1 MNKRLA
7 KIRRIETGVRN
18 LDAIFHGGVPRG
30 SVTVVSGPP
39 GTGKSTLCQQICFHN
54 ATPAH
59 RAIYFGTLSEP
70 TAKLLRYLAQF
81 TFFDEEKVDKAIE
94 FVDLG
99 VILRT
104 RGLTEAAAL
113 ITEHLKR
120 VKPALVIIDSFKVFG
135 DLAASAEDLR
145 KFDYEIAVKLM
156 AWETTAFLVGEYGAQ
171 EYQTNPL
178 FSIVDGM
185 LLFSHREE
193 YGEQQRFI
201 QLLKMRGTAHSVD
214 EYPFLI
220 SDNGVEIY
228 APRMTLQRTSQP
240 EEREAHRLHV
250 GITKLDTL
258 LGPGIPRGSSLLVAG
273 VAGTGKTLLLLE
285 FIYRG
290 ALAGEKGIMFSFEE
304 TRDRLLA
311 TAIGMGW
318 DLKREIDR
326 GMIEI
331 QFIPQPDVL
340 VEMHL
345 LMMQERVETL
355 KARRVAIDSV
365 SVFLHRIKDPQV
377 AREKVFQLA
386 TIVQNAEAVGF
397 FATDVPYGTTQISR
411 FGVEETVVDGVIL
424 LSAMQEGSERRRYI
438 EIYKLRN
445 TRHLLGRHHFAI
457 AHDGIQVF
465 PRNDTEVADSAP
477 PAAEGTKRLSTGILR
492 LDELLGGGLLT
503 RSVTLVS
510 GSTGTGKTTLG
521 MQFLLE
527 GAKRK
532 QRGIFVTLEEGPAQ
546 ILASASALA
555 LSLREAV
562 DAGLVI
568 ILYLSRSTVR
578 AGQFASLLTES
589 IQSHKAQ
596 RVVLDSASHFV
607 TYGVDEDELRQLLYG
622 LVRRLKTLGVTSLF
636 TLESKVLFT
645 MDQITDRDLSP
656 TSDNLIVLRYDDE
669 VERLAPYLT
678 VVKTRGSAHDPGLYR
693 YAFGEGGI
701 RIGTGRRDAGAAPP
715 PSLSPP
721 SAAKGGPRKK
731 RPRRATR

>member
-1 MNKRLA
+1 MNKRPA

-18 LDAIFHGGVPRG
+18 LDAIFHGGLPRG

-54 ATPAH
+54 ATQAN

-70 TAKLLRYLAQF
+70 TAKTLRYLAQF
-81 TFFDEEKVDKAIE
+81 SFFDQHKVDTAIE

-104 RGLTEAAAL
+104 RGLIEAAAL

-120 VKPALVIIDSFKVFG
+120 VKPALVVIDSFKVFN
-135 DLAASAEDLR
+135 DLATSAEDLR

-156 AWETTAFLVGEYGAQ
+156 AWETTAFLIGEYAPDD
-171 EYQTNPL
+171 YQTNPL

-185 LLFSHREE
+185 LLCAHREE
-193 YGEQQRFI
+193 SGEQQRFI
-201 QLLKMRGTAHSVD
+201 QLRKMRGTNHSVD

-220 SDNGVEIY
+220 NDNGVEIY
-228 APRMTLQRTSQP
+228 APRVTLQRTAQP

-250 GITKLDTL
+250 GITKLDVL
-258 LGPGIPRGSSLLVAG
+258 LGPGIPVGSSLLVAG

-290 ALAGEKGIMFSFEE
+290 ALAGEKGVMFSFEE
-304 TRDRLLA
+304 TTDRLLA

-318 DLKREIDR
+318 DLKRQIDR
-326 GMIEI
+326 GLIEI
-331 QFIPQPDVL
+331 HFIPQPDVI

-377 AREKVFQLA
+377 AREKMFQLA
-386 TIVQNAEAVGF
+386 TIIQNAEAVGF
-397 FATDVPYGTTQISR
+397 FATDIPYGTTQISR

-424 LSAMQEGSERRRYI
+424 LSAMQEGSERRRYV

-445 TRHLLGRHHFAI
+445 THHLLGRHHFAI
-457 AHDGIQVF
+457 ARDGIQVF
-465 PRNDTEVADSAP
+465 PRADTQVADDAP
-477 PAAEGTKRLSTGILR
+477 PAAEGSKRLSTGIPR

-510 GSTGTGKTTLG
+510 GSPGTGKTTLG
-521 MQFLLE
+521 IQFLLE

-562 DAGLVI
+562 DAGLI
-568 ILYLSRSTVR
+568 TILYLSRSSVR
-578 AGQFASLLTES
+578 AGQFASLLADS

-607 TYGVDEDELRQLLYG
+607 TFGVDENELRQLLYG

-656 TSDNLIVLRYDDE
+656 TSDNLIVLRYDNE
-669 VERLAPYLT
+669 AERLAPYLT
-678 VVKTRGSAHDPGLYR
+678 VVKTRGSAHDAGLYR

-701 RIGTGRRDAGAAPP
+701 RIGMGRRDAGAAPARLP
-715 PSLSPP
+715 SPP
-721 SAAKGGPRKK
+721 STEKGVPRKK
-731 RPRRATR
+731 RPPRATR